1 MKKLFL
7 ISGVAALLLAASC
20 AHRHTE
26 PITGKLVNTD
36 DPHIAN
42 GQFMFNK
49 YCQKCHPS
57 GEAGLGPE
65 VTHKPGFARRVQVRH
80 GLGVMPAFDA
90 GLISKRDLKDIQKYL
105 NALKKL

>member
-1 MKKLFL
+1 MRKAIF
-7 ISGVAALLLAASC
+7 IAALATLLLAGSC
-20 AHRHTE
+20 AHRHNE

-49 YCQKCHPS
+49 YCQKCHPA

-80 GLGVMPAFDA
+80 GFGVMPDFDA
-90 GLISKRDLKDIQKYL
+90 DLISKRDLKDIQKYL
-105 NALKKL
+105 NALAKL